1 MKLGI
6 YPRLAFNS
14 IQKNK
19 KLYTPYILTCIGM
32 IMMFYIVC
40 FLANSEITGTLMGA
54 SAVKLIM
61 LLGSIVMAVF
71 SMVFLFYTNS
81 FLIKRRKKEFGLYNI
96 LGMGKANL
104 SKVLICESL
113 TIGAISIICG
123 LFLGVLFSKLSELLF
138 VNILGG
144 EINFDFKID
153 FTVVKYTVILFAVI
167 FLLLLINT
175 LKQIKSSQPIEL
187 LRSENAGE
195 KPPKANHLFA
205 IAGIVLLIMAYAIA
219 VSVQTSI
226 EALLWFFVAV
236 VMVIIATYL
245 LFIAGSVTFCKIL
258 QKNKNYYYKTN
269 HFVSVSSM
277 IYRMKR
283 NGAGLASI
291 CIICTM
297 VLVMIS
303 TTVCLYFCGEDSM
316 QKRYPR
322 NFLITLS
329 STQLDNLYS
338 SDTELLKETANNTA
352 ADNGYTPENIL
363 DYSYASFDAALLE
376 DNKVMPLVTNPTTV
390 QNIIKVYI
398 VSVDE
403 YNKITG
409 ENETLTEN
417 QAMICSIRFSFKSP
431 TLQLGDNNE
440 YTITKKLKEFVDN
453 GDAFKQINPV
463 LYIVV
468 PDIEKATAAAYSK
481 LADFQGDKLVTFSRV
496 YGYDIPCDYEEQEK
510 IAEVYIDN
518 LLNVKYNKE
527 LINCF
532 FECSSIERTEF
543 IELFGGL
550 FFLGILL
557 GIVFIFAAVL
567 IIYYKQ
573 VSEGYEDQS
582 RFEIMQK
589 VGMNKTEIKKSI
601 NSQVLTVFFI
611 PLVMSAIHVI
621 FAMPLIYKILILLSG
636 TTTLTLILT
645 TLACFAVFAL
655 FYITVYIITSKAYYQ
670 IVSSK

>member
-1 MKLGI
+1 MKLSI

-32 IMMFYIVC
+32 VMMFYIVC
-40 FLANSEITGTLMGA
+40 FLANSDITNAISM
-54 SAVKLIM
+54 SNIVKLIM
-61 LLGSIVMAVF
+61 SLGSIVMAVF

-96 LGMGKANL
+96 LGMGKNNL
-104 SKVLICESL
+104 SKVLISESL
-113 TIGAISIICG
+113 IVGVVSILCG
-123 LFLGVLFSKLSELLF
+123 LFLGILFSKLSELLF
-138 VNILGG
+138 INILGG
-144 EINFDFKID
+144 KISFSFKID
-153 FTVVKYTVILFAVI
+153 FTVIKYTVILFAAI
-167 FLLLLINT
+167 FLMLLINT

-195 KPPKANHLFA
+195 KPPKGNYLFA
-205 IAGIVLLIMAYAIA
+205 IAGIILLLFAYFIA
-219 VSVQTSI
+219 VSVQTSV
-226 EALLWFFVAV
+226 EALFYFFAAV

-245 LFIAGSVTFCKIL
+245 LFISGSVTFCKIL

-283 NGAGLASI
+283 NGAGLAAI

-303 TTVCLYFCGEDSM
+303 STVCLYFGSEDSIE
-316 QKRYPR
+316 KRYPR
-322 NFLITLS
+322 NFILNS
-329 STQLDNLYS
+329 SSVQLDNLYS
-338 SDTELLKETANNTA
+338 SDMELLKEAAYNTA
-352 ADNGYTPENIL
+352 ADSSYTPENIL
-363 DYSYASFDAALLE
+363 DYSYASFDAAI
-376 DNKVMPLVTNPTTV
+376 DDDKVIPLIASSENSS
-390 QNIIKVYI
+390 NMARLFI
-398 VSVDE
+398 VSIDD

-409 ENETLTEN
+409 KNETLTDN
-417 QAMICSIRFSFKSP
+417 QAMVCSLRFNFKSN
-431 TLQLGDNNE
+431 TLKLGDNNE
-440 YTITKKLKEFVDN
+440 YIVTKKLNEFVNN
-453 GDAFKQINPV
+453 GEAFKQVSPV

-468 PDIEKATAAAYSK
+468 DDIEKATSSYAD
-481 LADFQGDKLVTFSRV
+481 LADFKGNKLVTFNRI
-496 YGYDIPCDYEEQEK
+496 YGYNLPCDYDKQMEISEK
-510 IAEVYIDN
+510 YFDN
-518 LLNVKYNKE
+518 LSNIHYNE
-527 LINCF
+527 DILSCSW
-532 FECSSIERTEF
+532 ESSSIERIEF
-543 IELFGGL
+543 VGIYGGL

-573 VSEGYEDQS
+573 ISEGYEDQS

-611 PLVMSAIHVI
+611 PLAMSAIHLA

-636 TTTLTLILT
+636 TSTMTLIMT
-645 TLACFAVFAL
+645 TVACFVVFAL
-655 FYITVYIITSKAYYQ
+655 FYVIVYAFTSKAYYQ
-670 IVSSK
+670 IVSSE

>member
-61 LLGSIVMAVF
+61 VLGSIVMAVF

-113 TIGAISIICG
+113 TVGTISILCG
-123 LFLGVLFSKLSELLF
+123 LFSGVLFSKLAELLF

-144 EINFDFKID
+144 EITFDFKID
-153 FTVVKYTVILFAVI
+153 FTVIKYTVILFAVI

-187 LRSENAGE
+187 LRSENTGE

-205 IAGIVLLIMAYAIA
+205 IVGIVLLITAYAIA

-303 TTVCLYFCGEDSM
+303 TTVCLYFGGEDSM

-363 DYSYASFDAALLE
+363 DYNYASFDAALE
-376 DNKVMPLVTNPTTV
+376 DIKVMPLVTTTTTV
-390 QNIIKVYI
+390 QNIIKVYM

-417 QAMICSIRFSFKSP
+417 QAMICPIRFNFKSP

-453 GDAFKQINPV
+453 GDAFKQINPI

-468 PDIEKATAAAYSK
+468 PDIEKAAATYSD

-510 IAEVYIDN
+510 ISEVYIDN

-611 PLVMSAIHVI
+611 PLAMSAIHLI
-621 FAMPLIYKILILLSG
+621 FAMPLIYQILIMLSG
-636 TTTLTLILT
+636 TTTITLILT

-655 FYITVYIITSKAYYQ
+655 LYVIVYVITSKAYYQ

>member
-61 LLGSIVMAVF
+61 VLGSIVMAVF

-113 TIGAISIICG
+113 TVGTISILCG
-123 LFLGVLFSKLSELLF
+123 LFSGILFSKLAELLF

-144 EINFDFKID
+144 EITFDFKID
-153 FTVVKYTVILFAVI
+153 FTVIKYTVILFAVI

-187 LRSENAGE
+187 LRSENTGE

-205 IAGIVLLIMAYAIA
+205 IVGIVLLITAYAIA

-303 TTVCLYFCGEDSM
+303 TTVCLYFGGEDSM

-363 DYSYASFDAALLE
+363 DYNYASFDAALE
-376 DNKVMPLVTNPTTV
+376 DIKVMPLVTTTTTV
-390 QNIIKVYI
+390 QNIIKVYM

-417 QAMICSIRFSFKSP
+417 QAMICPIRFNYKSP

-453 GDAFKQINPV
+453 GDAFKQINPI

-468 PDIEKATAAAYSK
+468 PDIEKATAAYSD

-611 PLVMSAIHVI
+611 PLAMSAIHLI
-621 FAMPLIYKILILLSG
+621 FAMPLIYQILIMLSG
-636 TTTLTLILT
+636 TTTITLILT

-655 FYITVYIITSKAYYQ
+655 LYVIVYVITSKAYYQ

>member
-1 MKLGI
+1 MKLSI

-32 IMMFYIVC
+32 VMMFYIVC
-40 FLANSEITGTLMGA
+40 FLANSDITNAISM
-54 SAVKLIM
+54 SNIVKLIM
-61 LLGSIVMAVF
+61 SLGSIVMAVF
-71 SMVFLFYTNS
+71 SMIFLFYTNS

-96 LGMGKANL
+96 LGMGKNNL
-104 SKVLICESL
+104 SKVLISESL
-113 TIGAISIICG
+113 IVGVVSILCG
-123 LFLGVLFSKLSELLF
+123 LFLGILFSKLSELLF
-138 VNILGG
+138 INILGG
-144 EINFDFKID
+144 EISFSFKID
-153 FTVVKYTVILFAVI
+153 FTVIKYTVILFAAI
-167 FLLLLINT
+167 FLMLLINT

-195 KPPKANHLFA
+195 KPPKGNYLFA
-205 IAGIVLLIMAYAIA
+205 IAGIILLLFAYFIA
-219 VSVQTSI
+219 VSVQTSV
-226 EALLWFFVAV
+226 EALFYFFAAV

-245 LFIAGSVTFCKIL
+245 LFISGSVTFCKIL

-283 NGAGLASI
+283 NGAGLAAI

-303 TTVCLYFCGEDSM
+303 STVCLYFGSEDSIE
-316 QKRYPR
+316 KRYPR
-322 NFLITLS
+322 NFILNS
-329 STQLDNLYS
+329 SSVQLDNLYS
-338 SDTELLKETANNTA
+338 SDMELLKEAAYNTA
-352 ADNGYTPENIL
+352 TDDSYTPENIL
-363 DYSYASFDAALLE
+363 DYSYASFDAAI
-376 DNKVMPLVTNPTTV
+376 DDDKVIPLIASSENFS
-390 QNIIKVYI
+390 NMARLFI
-398 VSVDE
+398 VSIDD

-409 ENETLTEN
+409 KNETLTDN
-417 QAMICSIRFSFKSP
+417 QAMVCSLRFNFKSN
-431 TLQLGDNNE
+431 TLKLGDNNE
-440 YTITKKLKEFVDN
+440 YIVTKKLNEFVNN
-453 GDAFKQINPV
+453 GEAFKQVSPV

-468 PDIEKATAAAYSK
+468 DDIEKATSSYTD
-481 LADFQGDKLVTFSRV
+481 LADFKGNKLVTFNRI
-496 YGYDIPCDYEEQEK
+496 YGYNLPCDYDKQMEISEK
-510 IAEVYIDN
+510 YFDN
-518 LLNVKYNKE
+518 LSNIHYNE
-527 LINCF
+527 DILSCSW
-532 FECSSIERTEF
+532 ESSSIERIEF
-543 IELFGGL
+543 VGIYGGL

-573 VSEGYEDQS
+573 ISEGYEDQS

-611 PLVMSAIHVI
+611 PLAMSAIHLA

-636 TTTLTLILT
+636 TSTMTLILT
-645 TLACFAVFAL
+645 TVACFVVFAL
-655 FYITVYIITSKAYYQ
+655 FYVIVYAFTSKAYYQ
-670 IVSSK
+670 IVSSE

>member
-1 MKLGI
+1 MKHYI
-6 YPRLAFNS
+6 YPRLAVNG
-14 IQKNK
+14 IRKNK
-19 KLYTPYILTCIGM
+19 RLYIPYILTCIGM
-32 IMMFYIVC
+32 VMMFYIIS
-40 FLANSEITGTLMGA
+40 FLSSSSTIE
-54 SAVKLIM
+54 KLNGGSV
-61 LLGSIVMAVF
+61 LQSCLVLGCGVIGLF
-71 SMVFLFYTNS
+71 SLVFLFYTNS
-81 FLIKRRKKEFGLYNI
+81 FLIRRRKKEFGLYNI
-96 LGMGKANL
+96 LGMGKWNL
-104 SKVLICESL
+104 AGVLLWESL
-113 TIGAISIICG
+113 IIMAISILGG
-123 LFLGVLFSKLSELLF
+123 LFCGILFSKFSELLM
-138 VNILGG
+138 VNILHA
-144 EINFDFKID
+144 EID
-153 FTVVKYTVILFAVI
+153 FSLTVEPKAVELTVILFVSVFI
-167 FLLLLINT
+167 LLLFNT
-175 LKQIKSSQPIEL
+175 LRQIQMSEPIEL
-187 LRSENAGE
+187 LRSENTGE
-195 KPPKANHLFA
+195 KPPKVNWMPALIGA
-205 IAGIVLLIMAYAIA
+205 ALLIGAYALA
-219 VSVQTSI
+219 VSIKGSV
-226 EALLWFFVAV
+226 EAMFLFFVAV
-236 VMVIIATYL
+236 IMVIIATYL
-245 LFIAGSVTFCKIL
+245 LFISGSVALCRML

-303 TTVCLYFCGEDSM
+303 TTVCLYFGGEDSM

-363 DYSYASFDAALLE
+363 DYNYASFDAALE
-376 DNKVMPLVTNPTTV
+376 DIKVMPLVTTTTTV
-390 QNIIKVYI
+390 QNIIKVYM

-417 QAMICSIRFSFKSP
+417 QAMICPIRFNYKSP

-453 GDAFKQINPV
+453 GDAFKQINPI

-468 PDIEKATAAAYSK
+468 PDIEKAAAAYSD

-611 PLVMSAIHVI
+611 PLAMSAIHLI
-621 FAMPLIYKILILLSG
+621 FAMPLIYQILIMLSG
-636 TTTLTLILT
+636 TTTITLILT

-655 FYITVYIITSKAYYQ
+655 LYVIVYVITSKAYYQ

>member
-61 LLGSIVMAVF
+61 VLGSIVMAVF

-113 TIGAISIICG
+113 TVGTISILCG
-123 LFLGVLFSKLSELLF
+123 LFSGVLFSKLAELLF

-144 EINFDFKID
+144 EITFDFKID
-153 FTVVKYTVILFAVI
+153 FTVIKYTVILFAVI

-187 LRSENAGE
+187 LRSENTGE

-205 IAGIVLLIMAYAIA
+205 IVGIVLLITAYAIA

-303 TTVCLYFCGEDSM
+303 TTVCLYFGGEDSM

-363 DYSYASFDAALLE
+363 DYNYASFDAALE
-376 DNKVMPLVTNPTTV
+376 DIKVMPLVTTTTTV
-390 QNIIKVYI
+390 QNIIKVYM

-417 QAMICSIRFSFKSP
+417 QAMICPIRFNYKSP

-440 YTITKKLKEFVDN
+440 YTITKKLKEFVNN

-468 PDIEKATAAAYSK
+468 PDIEKATAAYSD

-518 LLNVKYNKE
+518 LLNVEYNKE
-527 LINCF
+527 LINCY

-543 IELFGGL
+543 LELYGGL

-611 PLVMSAIHVI
+611 PLAMSAIHLI
-621 FAMPLIYKILILLSG
+621 FAMPLIYKILIILSG
-636 TTTLTLILT
+636 TTTITLILT

-655 FYITVYIITSKAYYQ
+655 LYIIVYVITSKAYYQ

>member
-1 MKLGI
+1 MKLSI

-14 IQKNK
+14 IKKNK

-40 FLANSEITGTLMGA
+40 FLANSSITDTIIM
-54 SAVKLIM
+54 SSVVRLIM
-61 LLGSIVMAVF
+61 VLGSIVMAVF

-96 LGMGKANL
+96 LGMGKNNL
-104 SKVLICESL
+104 SKVLISESL
-113 TIGAISIICG
+113 IVGVISILCG
-123 LFLGVLFSKLSELLF
+123 LFLGILFSKLSELLF

-144 EINFDFKID
+144 EIDFGFKID
-153 FTVVKYTVILFAVI
+153 FTVIKYTVILFAVI

-175 LKQIKSSQPIEL
+175 LKQIKNSQPIEL

-195 KPPKANHLFA
+195 KPPKGNYIFA
-205 IAGIVLLIMAYAIA
+205 IAGIILLVIAYFIA
-219 VSVQTSI
+219 VSVQTSV

-245 LFIAGSVTFCKIL
+245 LFIAGSVSFCKIL

-303 TTVCLYFCGEDSM
+303 STVCLYFGSEDSIE
-316 QKRYPR
+316 KRYPR
-322 NFLITLS
+322 NFILNS
-329 STQLDNLYS
+329 HSVQLDNLYS
-338 SDTELLKETANNTA
+338 SDMELLKETAYNTA
-352 ADNGYTPENIL
+352 TDNNYTPENIL
-363 DYSYASFDAALLE
+363 DYSYAAFDASI
-376 DNKVMPLVTNPTTV
+376 DNNKVMP
-390 QNIIKVYI
+390 IITSSGYVSNMARVFI
-398 VSVDE
+398 VSIDD

-409 ENETLTEN
+409 KNETLEKN
-417 QAMICSIRFSFKSP
+417 QAMICSLRFKFKSD
-431 TLQLGDNNE
+431 TLKLGDNNE
-440 YTITKKLKEFVDN
+440 YTITKKLSEFVDN
-453 GDAFKQINPV
+453 GEAFQQVSPI

-468 PDIEKATAAAYSK
+468 QDIEKAASAYSY
-481 LADFQGDKLVTFSRV
+481 LADFQGDKMVTFYRI
-496 YGYDIPCDYEEQEK
+496 YGYNLPCDYDKQIEISET
-510 IAEVYIDN
+510 YIDN
-518 LLNVKYNKE
+518 LSNTQYNE
-527 LINCF
+527 DILSCSW
-532 FECSSIERTEF
+532 ECSSTERIEF
-543 IELFGGL
+543 IGIYGGL

-611 PLVMSAIHVI
+611 PLAMSAVHLA

-636 TTTLTLILT
+636 TATLTLILT

-655 FYITVYIITSKAYYQ
+655 FYVIVYTITSKAYYQ
-670 IVSSK
+670 IVSAE